1 MIEKQVTIE
10 NKLGLHLRAASLLVK
25 ESGKFSSD
33 ISLVKDQ
40 IEVNAKSILGIMTL
54 MAKKGTELKIVA
66 DGEDESDAIES
77 LEELFK
83 NKFYEEC

>member
-1 MIEKQVTIE
+1 
-10 NKLGLHLRAASLLVK
+10 
-25 ESGKFSSD
+25 
-33 ISLVKDQ
+33 
-40 IEVNAKSILGIMTL
+40 